1 MEPNENARRIET
13 IRKDRFIYV
22 NSDYKL
28 VQICLDDILFI
39 MGQKDYV
46 RFFLDGGKKSVLCL
60 MNMKRLEEFLP
71 REEFKRVHRSYIVNM
86 AKVRL
91 IDRFRL
97 AFGDTFIPISDTYK
111 EEIQDYIDAHTLQ

>member
-39 MGQKDYV
+39 MG
-46 RFFLDGGKKSVLCL
+46 
-60 MNMKRLEEFLP
+60 
-71 REEFKRVHRSYIVNM
+71 
-86 AKVRL
+86 
-91 IDRFRL
+91 
-97 AFGDTFIPISDTYK
+97 
-111 EEIQDYIDAHTLQ
+111 

>member
-46 RFFLDGGKKSVLCL
+46 RFFLDGGKKSGAVSDEH
-60 MNMKRLEEFLP
+60 EE
-71 REEFKRVHRSYIVNM
+71 
-86 AKVRL
+86 A
-91 IDRFRL
+91 
-97 AFGDTFIPISDTYK
+97 
-111 EEIQDYIDAHTLQ
+111 

>member
-60 MNMKRLEEFLP
+60 MNMKKLEHQMTGDEFL
-71 REEFKRVHRSYIVNM
+71 RVHRSYIVNM
-86 AKVRL
+86 RKVRRIERMKL
-91 IDRFRL
+91 IFSK
-97 AFGDTFIPISDTYK
+97 GSIPISESYK
-111 EEIQDYIDAHTLQ
+111 DEVFRFVDNHSIV